1 MQKPRLSQDHRLLD
15 IDDLILIKLL
25 GEGVR
30 GCDAAK
36 ILRITPAAICH
47 RVKKYEKIW
56 PDFYIKNPKNL
67 REKRTFSANFPKI
80 YKGVCEALEALYEA
94 DQNIRGM
101 SSDPG
106 RLAG

>member
-25 GEGVR
+25 GDGVK
-30 GCDAAK
+30 GNAAAK
-36 ILRITPAAICH
+36 ILSITPAAICH
-47 RVKKYEKIW
+47 RVKKYERIW
-56 PDFYIKNPKNL
+56 PDFYIKNPKST
-67 REKRTFSANFPKI
+67 REKRTFSDNFHKI
-80 YKGVCEALEALYEA
+80 YKGVCDALEALYEA

-101 SSDPG
+101 SSDPE

>member
-15 IDDLILIKLL
+15 VDDLILIKLL
-25 GEGVR
+25 GDGVK

-36 ILRITPAAICH
+36 ALRITPAAICH
-47 RVKKYEKIW
+47 RVKKYERVW
-56 PDFYIKNPKNL
+56 PGFFIKNPKDG
-67 REKRTFSANFPKI
+67 RGKRIFSDNFFRI
-80 YKGVCEALEALYEA
+80 YKGACEALEALYEA

-101 SSDPG
+101 SSGPD